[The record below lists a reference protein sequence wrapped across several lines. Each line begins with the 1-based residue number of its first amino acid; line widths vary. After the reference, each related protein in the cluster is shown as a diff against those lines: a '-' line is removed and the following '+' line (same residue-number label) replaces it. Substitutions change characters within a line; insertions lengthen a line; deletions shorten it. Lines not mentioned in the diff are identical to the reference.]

1 MGEEMCLVK
10 CYVCWLQG
18 SMFADSMHIQMKGIH
33 GISQYEKSESVSNL
47 KGRKSNPITV
57 ISKIQQNIQ
66 LSKAS
71 KVRHAAGHLRVI
83 PVATG
88 GRAELRVEIA
98 AIQRARSW
106 LKLIAVASDA
116 GFACGSW

>member
-1 MGEEMCLVK
+1 
-10 CYVCWLQG
+10 
-18 SMFADSMHIQMKGIH
+18 
-33 GISQYEKSESVSNL
+33 
-47 KGRKSNPITV
+47 
-57 ISKIQQNIQ
+57 
-66 LSKAS
+66 
-71 KVRHAAGHLRVI
+71 VI